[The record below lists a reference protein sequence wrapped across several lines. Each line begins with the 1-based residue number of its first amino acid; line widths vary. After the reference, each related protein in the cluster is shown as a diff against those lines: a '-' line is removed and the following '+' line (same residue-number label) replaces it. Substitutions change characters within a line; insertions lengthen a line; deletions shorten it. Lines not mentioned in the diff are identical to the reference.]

1 MTAQLIE
8 DAMGD
13 QTNATTLA
21 LACEL
26 AYLSEEAGRQ
36 AFREQLGMEAR
47 LISVGNTQAYVAGND
62 EHLLVAFRGTES
74 PTSLEGIKDWLL
86 TDAGNLLM
94 VPEGQ
99 LGTDLAAA
107 GVGARFHQGFVN
119 ALAAVWD
126 PVLAAVQEEMTR
138 SKRPLWLT
146 GHSLGGALAMLAA
159 WLFRRRFL
167 RVHQVY
173 TYGAPMVGNE
183 EVARAYDRELG
194 GRIFRFVNLLD
205 PIPRLPTL
213 SLVGNAYCH
222 CLKEMTFAGPVAD
235 SAASAVEFFKGM
247 AVRAA
252 DGVLNATLIDDI
264 WTGLT
269 QRIGAHS
276 LDEYRGMVQKLF
288 KKE

>member
-1 MTAQLIE
+1 MTAHLIE

-13 QTNATTLA
+13 PTNATTLA

-26 AYLSEEAGRQ
+26 AYLPEEAGRQ

-94 VPEGQ
+94 LPEGQ

-126 PVLAAVQEEMTR
+126 PVLAAVQEEMAR
-138 SKRPLWLT
+138 GKRPLWLT
-146 GHSLGGALAMLAA
+146 GHSLGGALALLAA

-213 SLVGNAYCH
+213 SLVGNSYCH

-288 KKE
+288 NKE